1 MPRPKSLKK
10 KITVGTKIIPN
21 MGDYRGRT
29 LIVTDASRVSQSSE
43 RLGTK
48 TGDMIYFAKP
58 FNFVGGVVWYRRGD
72 FRVA

>member
-1 MPRPKSLKK
+1 MGTLKK
-10 KITVGTKIIPN
+10 KIVVGTKIVPN

-29 LIVTDASRVSQSSE
+29 LVIVSVGRVSQGSE
-43 RLGTK
+43 YLGTK
-48 TGDMIYFAKP
+48 TGETIYFAKP